1 MVFWPAKFCQWKFQA
16 WRWRKGT
23 TVDVFRH
30 QTSYVFMYEPSGSL
44 VTRHINISSLISLQQ
59 YGLEEYAL
67 TKRSFVSP
75 ELCLFHLSSTTLQP
89 KRELTRSHGRMIIII
104 HPFAVSFKNQIQIQ
118 RSTTGQCL
126 HCVGSSYWMA
136 RARRESGERWVF
148 LAGGWEDPRHWAVV
162 LSKT

>member
-1 MVFWPAKFCQWKFQA
+1 MTGQVLPMEIPGLKMEKRNNGRCVSPSDFIRIYVWAKWVT
-16 WRWRKGT
+16 GHPS
-23 TVDVFRH
+23 H
-30 QTSYVFMYEPSGSL
+30 Q
-44 VTRHINISSLISLQQ
+44 HISSLISLQQ

-148 LAGGWEDPRHWAVV
+148 LTGGWEDPRHWAVV